1 METHVRDY
9 NIVISETE
17 MVLMLQSYI
26 SVELSIISVQFKI
39 ILGKGD
45 INQFLIIY
53 FDITKLYL
61 CKIIQKKKWKKKSQ
75 GERYEFQ
82 EKNRTNLKWNN
93 KRL

>member
-61 CKIIQKKKWKKKSQ
+61 CKIIQKKK
-75 GERYEFQ
+75 
-82 EKNRTNLKWNN
+82 
-93 KRL
+93 

>member
-45 INQFLIIY
+45 LNQFLIIY
-53 FDITKLYL
+53 FDITTLYL
-61 CKIIQKKKWKKKSQ
+61 CKIIQKKK
-75 GERYEFQ
+75 
-82 EKNRTNLKWNN
+82 
-93 KRL
+93 

>member
-61 CKIIQKKKWKKKSQ
+61 CKIIQKKKWKKNHK
-75 GERYEFQ
+75 
-82 EKNRTNLKWNN
+82 EKDTNFK
-93 KRL
+93 KK